1 MEIEEEKPLK
11 EVKNGFEN
19 ISFCFEK
26 EKEKKSSMISENSVF
41 MNKNE
46 ISKKKYPSFN
56 NSDYT
61 KKIKPYFQKML

>member
-1 MEIEEEKPLK
+1 
-11 EVKNGFEN
+11 
-19 ISFCFEK
+19 
-26 EKEKKSSMISENSVF
+26 

-61 KKIKPYFQKML
+61 KKIKPYFQKMLWFAEKMIKQTTYK